1 MKIQKSRMVDLRWQP
16 FCQSLAG
23 HMTSS
28 FHVAFLKG
36 DIFGHIWT
44 FYLSSKSHCLSFGV
58 CEVLGVERGVA
69 SRYQSNTMS
78 ESVNREFQD
87 VADRCRNFVADKREP
102 PSPPFP
108 HALWKKVEHRSKA
121 QNSRKRHLAEES
133 SSHNRLT

>member
-102 PSPPFP
+102 PPPPFRTP
-108 HALWKKVEHRSKA
+108 SGKKSSTEAK
-121 QNSRKRHLAEES
+121 RKTAEKDIWPK
-133 SSHNRLT
+133 NLPRIIV

>member
-102 PSPPFP
+102 PPPLSARP
-108 HALWKKVEHRSKA
+108 LEKSRAQKQSAKQQKKTFGR
-121 QNSRKRHLAEES
+121 RIFLA
-133 SSHNRLT
+133 